1 VAPDRVEVRITLLP
15 TMIRHCDAM
24 ALVRAAAGAVSQ
36 NNPHRLDATGRSL
49 KLATFHLTSESII
62 K

>member
-1 VAPDRVEVRITLLP
+1 MAPDRVEVRITLLP
-15 TMIRHCDAM
+15 NMICHCDAM
-24 ALVRAAAGAVSQ
+24 VVGIGKAEAGPQ
-36 NNPHRLDATGRSL
+36 DNPHRLHATGRSL